1 MHEGGLLL
9 SDIDKGRLQPRK
21 DFYDFAFVN
30 VTDEVA
36 LFDPVDIEVGEDLA
50 IENRNPGFF
59 RRDIDDDLRGHAHS
73 LANRE
78 FRESFN
84 TSPRSLDP
92 IAHKRLQL
100 HPSHRPRDLLHP
112 RSNG

>member
-1 MHEGGLLL
+1 MHEGCLLL
-9 SDIDKGRLQPRK
+9 SDIDKGRLQPGK
-21 DFYDFAFVN
+21 DLYDFTLVN
-30 VTDEVA
+30 VPDEVP

-50 IENRNPGFF
+50 VENRNPGFF
-59 RRDIDDDLRGHAHS
+59 RRDIDDDLRGHADS
-73 LANRE
+73 LANRA

-100 HPSHRPRDLLHP
+100 HPSHPPRDPLHP